1 MSGELEQVATKSG
14 GPMASAGSLSPVE
27 LATSLLSGFTPDQ
40 IRQLY
45 RLHLSRG
52 RDFGDGHGFDPEVC
66 AYIRASNQRLQ
77 EFQGHPWLRKKR
89 VRNIPRHLDGDPF
102 PLFPPKA
109 RGQLGDAVYV
119 VVGVLDTVSYLPILC
134 HAQDPVGQL
143 GRPVPLSHFLDAEQV
158 LGLCG
163 QRYSFLSYHRRFDQL
178 LMDALE
184 KTPGETR
191 YRTRELLYWI
201 EARSLAPV
209 VSF

>member
-1 MSGELEQVATKSG
+1 MSSGLDGATVEPSG
-14 GPMASAGSLSPVE
+14 VEDSAISLSSVE
-27 LATSLLSGFTPDQ
+27 LATSLLSGFTPEQ

-45 RLHLSRG
+45 QLHLSRG

-89 VRNIPRHLDGDPF
+89 VRNIPRHLDGVPF

-134 HAQDPVGQL
+134 HPTDPLGQFS
-143 GRPVPLSHFLDAEQV
+143 RPVPMAALLDVEQA
-158 LGLCG
+158 LGLSGC
-163 QRYSFLSYHRRFDQL
+163 RYSTISYHRRFSL
-178 LMDALE
+178 LDVVEVSGGSTM
-184 KTPGETR
+184 
-191 YRTRELLYWI
+191 YRTREFISWL
-201 EARSLAPV
+201 EARSLVPA

>member
-1 MSGELEQVATKSG
+1 MSGELEQAATGSG
-14 GPMASAGSLSPVE
+14 GPMPSASSPSSVE
-27 LATSLLSGFTPDQ
+27 LATSLLAGFTPDQ

-52 RDFGDGHGFDPEVC
+52 RDFGDGHGFDPEVQEC
-66 AYIRASNQRLQ
+66 IRASNQRLQ

-89 VRNIPRHLDGDPF
+89 VKNIPRHLDDVPF

-134 HAQDPVGQL
+134 HPTDPLGQFS
-143 GRPVPLSHFLDAEQV
+143 RPVPMAAFLNVEQA
-158 LGLCG
+158 LGLSGC
-163 QRYSFLSYHRRFDQL
+163 RYSTISYHRRFSL
-178 LMDALE
+178 LDVVEVSGGSTM
-184 KTPGETR
+184 
-191 YRTRELLYWI
+191 YRTREFISWL
-201 EARSLAPV
+201 EARSLVPV